1 MPEIGRGAPRAIIAS
16 PGRPFWT
23 QKADAA
29 DQELAPLGAWTHRRS
44 QSRPLLVMPT
54 TLVDWTRL
62 YRDCGL
68 RRTEEYPRVV
78 PNRAGTNPE
87 SVTICLG

>member
-1 MPEIGRGAPRAIIAS
+1 MLPPKVDADVTPGIG
-16 PGRPFWT
+16 
-23 QKADAA
+23 
-29 DQELAPLGAWTHRRS
+29 PLEDDGL
-44 QSRPLLVMPT
+44 SRWAEVTRMPT

-78 PNRAGTNPE
+78 PNRIGTDPE
-87 SVTICLG
+87 TKLLRIV